1 MLYVYDMRLVDV
13 KDTEYVQSFHISF
26 PFFLST
32 YMIAFWR
39 I

>member
-1 MLYVYDMRLVDV
+1 MLYVYDMRSVYV

-32 YMIAFWR
+32 YLIALWR